1 MIRYVLVCALC
12 APVLAAADEPSQQFD
27 SVIVTAT
34 RSEQP
39 QNRLPAAMTVITR
52 DEIERSGAHTVAE
65 ALRGVAG
72 VQISGDFYGDGSSA
86 VIDMRGFGVGAN
98 ATTLVL
104 VDGRRLNNPDIAP
117 PDLASISLE
126 QVERIEIIQGSAGTL
141 YGDQAV
147 GGVVNIVTR
156 PAAKLAGDVR
166 LEGGSY
172 SGQRASGSIGQR
184 VGGWFYRISGE
195 AGGSDNYRRHN
206 HHENENALGRIGYD
220 YGSGAASIEAGY
232 VNDRVQTPGG
242 LSAQQ
247 VEDDR
252 RQCSHCDDYADVQTT
267 LQRLNWRQ
275 ALGANWEF
283 ETDFSHRRSDGDV
296 QLTFGTT
303 PSTLA
308 QNRNLW
314 SFNPRATGKFRLPAG
329 EVLLTV
335 GADAQL
341 AEYEL
346 VSAFGA
352 QTDTQRTRDFYTQAV
367 LPIVASLEGTI
378 GGRLAR
384 VDNELFDGFTF
395 PTPTSVSD
403 AQHAWEAG
411 MAWRAVEHLRL
422 FARYDANYRF
432 AKADE
437 FYSLGPPAPT
447 RPPLQTQT
455 GGTYEIG
462 ADWKTRPVEVH
473 ASLFKLE
480 LRNEI
485 SFDPNTFANFNL
497 PRTRRDGVVLQTD
510 WHALGVLTLSAGGQY
525 LRAVLTGGP
534 NSGRDVPLVA
544 RETGRLAATVSFL
557 KDASGTVELVGTGHR
572 PFDSDFANAAG
583 TLPGFAVVNLA
594 ANGRYG
600 AWHAG
605 ARVNNLLDRKY
616 SEYGVLTFSGP
627 GFYPSPGVNF
637 WLSLGYSF

>member
-12 APVLAAADEPSQQFD
+12 ASAFAAADEPSQQFE

-52 DEIERSGAHTVAE
+52 TDIERSGAHTLAE

-126 QVERIEIIQGSAGTL
+126 SVERIEIIQGSAGTL

-156 PAAKLAGDVR
+156 QAAKLAGDVR

-184 VGGWFYRISGE
+184 VGGFFYRISGE
-195 AGGSDNYRRHN
+195 ASGSDNYRRHN
-206 HHENENALGRIGYD
+206 HHENENALGRAGYD
-220 YGSGAASIEAGY
+220 YVSGAAYLEAGY
-232 VNDRVQTPGG
+232 INDRVQTPGG
-242 LSAQQ
+242 LTAEK
-247 VEDDR
+247 VEEDR
-252 RQCSHCDDYADVQTT
+252 RDCSHCDDYADVQTT

-275 ALGANWEF
+275 TLNSGWEF
-283 ETDFSHRRSDGDV
+283 ETDFTHRRSDGNV
-296 QLTFGTT
+296 QLTFGETA
-303 PSTLA
+303 STLV

-314 SFNPRATGKFRLPAG
+314 SLNPRATGKFRMAAG
-329 EVLLTV
+329 EALVTV
-335 GADAQL
+335 GADGQL

-346 VSAFGA
+346 ISAIGP
-352 QTDTQRTRDFYTQAV
+352 QTDTQRTRDFYAQAV
-367 LPIVASLEGTI
+367 LPIVSSLEGTI
-378 GGRLAR
+378 GCRLAR

-403 AQHAWEAG
+403 SQHALEAG
-411 MAWRAVEHLRL
+411 VAWRAIEHLRL
-422 FARYDANYRF
+422 FARYDGNYRF

-437 FYSLGPPAPT
+437 FYSLGPPPSGAPL
-447 RPPLQTQT
+447 LQTQT

-462 ADWKTRPVEVH
+462 ADWKTEPIELH
-473 ASLFKLE
+473 ASLYKLE
-480 LRNEI
+480 LKNEI
-485 SFDPNTFANFNL
+485 SFDPNTFSNFNL
-497 PRTRRDGVVLQTD
+497 PRTRRDGVVLQAD
-510 WHALGVLTLSAGGQY
+510 WRALDLLTLSAGGQY
-525 LRAVLTGGP
+525 VRAVLTGGS

-544 RETGRLAATVSFL
+544 RETGRVAATVTLAKNVS
-557 KDASGTVELVGTGHR
+557 TYVELIATGHR
-572 PFDSDFANAAG
+572 PYDSDFANSAG
-583 TLPGFAVVNLA
+583 ELPGVAVVNVA
-594 ANGRYG
+594 ANGSYG
-600 AWHAG
+600 PWRAS
-605 ARVNNLLDRKY
+605 ARVNNLADRKY
-616 SEYGVLTFSGP
+616 SEYGVLTFAGP
-627 GFYPSPGVNF
+627 AFYPSPGVNF
-637 WLSLGYSF
+637 WLSLGYAF